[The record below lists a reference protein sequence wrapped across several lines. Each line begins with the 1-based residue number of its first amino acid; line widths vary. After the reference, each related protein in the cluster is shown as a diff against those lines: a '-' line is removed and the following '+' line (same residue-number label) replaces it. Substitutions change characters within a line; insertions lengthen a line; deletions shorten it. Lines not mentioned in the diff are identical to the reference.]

1 MDFNG
6 TNALI
11 KHLKLDEGSPKY
23 NRSFDYNI
31 LPFFTRQNE
40 RAKFKNGFMPIIGAM
55 ARYSLGLKIEYN
67 HEDYDISNIYE
78 NVESVGHL
86 DENEKNMLLKRLFDF
101 DKISSINHPRILN
114 FQPLSEGSDKKGEIN
129 IALYISKAF
138 DLNNNLTWKNFI
150 STTKSHNLMEK
161 MFFDSIKKIGTKE
174 IINSFVTLPDDLFTT
189 RKEDLDFLL
198 KYKDFA
204 LKNLDKFFAFYYFQ
218 YITQTVINIDNLNK
232 IKNGVELEPLYFT
245 LDSEKLSSSRIT
257 YKKGFNY
264 IKERKKYTL
273 TNDNLTGYLNIIIK
287 DIKNDDK
294 FYSLTEILNFDN
306 NMIKNINYELAK
318 MMRIYKEKLSKE
330 DEISDDFMENLK
342 VFKKWLYTDLD
353 AATSSRYSKS
363 IDEIGDLY
371 FLKSRGSLGKT
382 LTIRNDLLILLT
394 SIIVKD
400 EKKLI
405 KEVFVEF
412 EKRGVFFD
420 RYTKEDVVNFYEKM
434 NILDKKSDSGE
445 VKYVKPVL

>member
-1 MDFNG
+1 MDFNAN
-6 TNALI
+6 NALI
-11 KHLKLDEGSPKY
+11 KHLKIDEGSPKY

-31 LPFFTRQNE
+31 LPFFTRQKE
-40 RAKFKNGFMPIIGAM
+40 RAKFKNGFMPVIGGM

-67 HEDYDISNIYE
+67 QEDYDISNIYE
-78 NVESVGHL
+78 NVESVGNLNETQKNILL
-86 DENEKNMLLKRLFDF
+86 DRLFDF
-101 DKISSINHPRILN
+101 DKISSINHPRILT
-114 FQPLSEGSDKKGEIN
+114 FQPLSDGSDKKGEVN

-138 DLNNNLTWKNFI
+138 DLKNNLAWKNFI
-150 STTKSHNLMEK
+150 NTTKSNNLMEK
-161 MFFDSIKKIGTKE
+161 MFFDSIKQIDTKE
-174 IINSFVTLPDDLFTT
+174 TKNNFVTLPDNLFTT
-189 RKEDLDFLL
+189 RNEDLEFLL
-198 KYKDFA
+198 NHKDFA

-245 LDSEKLSSSRIT
+245 LDSEKLSSTRIT

-264 IKERKKYTL
+264 IKERKKFTL
-273 TNDNLTGYLNIIIK
+273 ANDNLIGYLNIIIK
-287 DIKNDDK
+287 NLEGTST
-294 FYSLTEILNFDN
+294 FYSLTDILNFDEN
-306 NMIKNINYELAK
+306 KIKTINHELSEMMKAYK
-318 MMRIYKEKLSKE
+318 MRLPKEE
-330 DEISDDFMENLK
+330 EVTDEFIDNLK
-342 VFKKWLYTDLD
+342 ILKKWLIKDL
-353 AATSSRYSKS
+353 AEATSSRYSLS

-382 LTIRNDLLILLT
+382 LTIRKDILILLT

-405 KEVFVEF
+405 KEVFAEF

-420 RYTKEDVVNFYEKM
+420 RYTKEEVVNFYEKM

>member
-1 MDFNG
+1 MDFNAN
-6 TNALI
+6 NALI
-11 KHLKLDEGSPKY
+11 KHLKIDEGSPKY

-31 LPFFTRQNE
+31 LPFFTRQKE
-40 RAKFKNGFMPIIGAM
+40 RAKFKNGFMPVIGGM

-67 HEDYDISNIYE
+67 QEDYDISNIYE
-78 NVESVGHL
+78 NVESVGNL
-86 DENEKNMLLKRLFDF
+86 DETQKNILLDRLFDF
-101 DKISSINHPRILN
+101 DKISSINHPRILT

-138 DLNNNLTWKNFI
+138 DLKNNLAWKNFI
-150 STTKSHNLMEK
+150 NTTKSNNLMEK
-161 MFFDSIKKIGTKE
+161 MFFDSIKQIDIKETK
-174 IINSFVTLPDDLFTT
+174 NNFVTLPDNLFTM
-189 RKEDLDFLL
+189 RNEDLEFLL
-198 KYKDFA
+198 NHKDFA

-245 LDSEKLSSSRIT
+245 LDSEKLSSTRIT

-264 IKERKKYTL
+264 IKERKKFTL
-273 TNDNLTGYLNIIIK
+273 ANDNLIGYLNIIIK
-287 DIKNDDK
+287 NLEGTSI
-294 FYSLTEILNFDN
+294 FYSLTDILNFN
-306 NMIKNINYELAK
+306 ENKIKTINHELSEMMKAYK
-318 MMRIYKEKLSKE
+318 MRLPKEE
-330 DEISDDFMENLK
+330 EVADEFIDNLK
-342 VFKKWLYTDLD
+342 ILKKWLIKDL
-353 AATSSRYSKS
+353 AEATSSRYSLS

-382 LTIRNDLLILLT
+382 LTIRKDILILLT

-420 RYTKEDVVNFYEKM
+420 RYTKEEVVNFYEKM

>member
-1 MDFNG
+1 MDFNAN
-6 TNALI
+6 NALI
-11 KHLKLDEGSPKY
+11 KHLKIDEGSPKY

-31 LPFFTRQNE
+31 LPFFTRQKE
-40 RAKFKNGFMPIIGAM
+40 RAKFKNGFMPVIGGM

-67 HEDYDISNIYE
+67 QEDYDISNIYE
-78 NVESVGHL
+78 NVESVGNL
-86 DENEKNMLLKRLFDF
+86 DETQKNILLDRLFDF
-101 DKISSINHPRILN
+101 DKISSINHPRILT
-114 FQPLSEGSDKKGEIN
+114 FQPLSDGSDKKGEVN

-138 DLNNNLTWKNFI
+138 DLKNNLAWKNFI
-150 STTKSHNLMEK
+150 NTTKSNNLMEK
-161 MFFDSIKKIGTKE
+161 MFFDSIKQIDTKE
-174 IINSFVTLPDDLFTT
+174 TKNNFVTLPDNLFIT
-189 RKEDLDFLL
+189 RNEDLEFLL
-198 KYKDFA
+198 NHKDFA

-232 IKNGVELEPLYFT
+232 IKNRVELEPLYFT
-245 LDSEKLSSSRIT
+245 LDSEKLSSTRIT

-264 IKERKKYTL
+264 IKERKKFTL
-273 TNDNLTGYLNIIIK
+273 ANDNLIGYLNIIIK
-287 DIKNDDK
+287 NLEGTST
-294 FYSLTEILNFDN
+294 FYSLTDILNFDEN
-306 NMIKNINYELAK
+306 KIKTINHELSEMMKAYK
-318 MMRIYKEKLSKE
+318 MRLPKEE
-330 DEISDDFMENLK
+330 EVADEFIDNLK
-342 VFKKWLYTDLD
+342 ILKKWLIKDL
-353 AATSSRYSKS
+353 AEATSSRYSLS

-382 LTIRNDLLILLT
+382 LTIRKDILILLT

-405 KEVFVEF
+405 KEVFAEF

-420 RYTKEDVVNFYEKM
+420 RYTKEEVVNFYEKM

>member
-1 MDFNG
+1 
-6 TNALI
+6 
-11 KHLKLDEGSPKY
+11 
-23 NRSFDYNI
+23 
-31 LPFFTRQNE
+31 
-40 RAKFKNGFMPIIGAM
+40 
-55 ARYSLGLKIEYN
+55 
-67 HEDYDISNIYE
+67 
-78 NVESVGHL
+78 
-86 DENEKNMLLKRLFDF
+86 
-101 DKISSINHPRILN
+101 
-114 FQPLSEGSDKKGEIN
+114 
-129 IALYISKAF
+129 
-138 DLNNNLTWKNFI
+138 
-150 STTKSHNLMEK
+150 

-174 IINSFVTLPDDLFTT
+174 IKNSFVTLPDDLFTT